1 MATEFAIHTFES
13 AETGTEAGRVTHMPP
28 KVIATRGAEA
38 EAAESQ
44 RNSQTAPFTWLRAC
58 INIESCAP
66 VAINNFQSQCGTNAG
81 SAAAAAATL
90 ALVFTTN
97 AASAG
102 TDETNQRAT
111 MSRNPTLYH
120 ASRPGQTV
128 SRNVTI
134 TAVTVVDVSAKA
146 MHTADGLNSVGGKD
160 IANHNVATVN
170 TVSNFA
176 PAAIWR
182 SIAMFTSPKDNNG
195 GKIAKAAMMAHDEV
209 G

>member
-1 MATEFAIHTFES
+1 MGLEGGIFKSRSGSISATKSNARTYGTPQQQQKDKIRMATEFAIHTFES

-111 MSRNPTLYH
+111 MSRNPTCTTQAGQGKPYLETSP
-120 ASRPGQTV
+120 SRP
-128 SRNVTI
+128 
-134 TAVTVVDVSAKA
+134 
-146 MHTADGLNSVGGKD
+146 
-160 IANHNVATVN
+160 
-170 TVSNFA
+170 
-176 PAAIWR
+176 
-182 SIAMFTSPKDNNG
+182 SPWWT
-195 GKIAKAAMMAHDEV
+195 
-209 G
+209 